1 MILNLLK
8 RRKTMGK
15 IDFNKPNILFIS
27 NEQIDIDDQQYKKDG
42 NYNRQKIREKVEP
55 WLTAVFQSEHLSLLI
70 GSGLSVA
77 LTDGNSMMKR
87 IEFKGDYKEKIKNK
101 ADKEAKEMGR
111 QEANFED
118 DLRVAIELLKGY
130 EITDD
135 EKKEKLKR
143 EINSK
148 LQDLLNSIIKNE
160 KRFLK
165 LESYKNKIYKD
176 VEVIIDKE
184 QKMENLKNMFK
195 EKYEEIYKKYQCK
208 YLKCK
213 KENFDE
219 LNQLFDLILKYLS
232 DRKLLLK
239 QFLLSFST
247 RAATRDRLNIF
258 TTNYDRFIEYG
269 LDEAGILTLDRFIG
283 KLKPIMRFHRIDL
296 DYHYNPPGIRGEP
309 RYVEGV
315 VRFTKLHGSIDW
327 KFEGDQIVKIPLPFG
342 ENVNEEYFAA
352 PFDKVVI
359 YPNSNKAIET
369 AFFPYSELFRDFSTA
384 ICRPNSVLVTYGY
397 GFGDSH
403 INRIISDMLTIPST
417 HLVIISYDLANGRIQ
432 NFINKCNEAQLTLLI
447 GNELGNFENLTNYY
461 LPKPAIDRI
470 TDRETKI
477 LEKRKSMMTTN
488 PDSQEILILGIHKKS
503 RNQ

>member
-1 MILNLLK
+1 M
-8 RRKTMGK
+8 
-15 IDFNKPNILFIS
+15 
-27 NEQIDIDDQQYKKDG
+27 
-42 NYNRQKIREKVEP
+42 
-55 WLTAVFQSEHLSLLI
+55 
-70 GSGLSVA
+70 
-77 LTDGNSMMKR
+77 
-87 IEFKGDYKEKIKNK
+87 
-101 ADKEAKEMGR
+101 
-111 QEANFED
+111 
-118 DLRVAIELLKGY
+118 
-130 EITDD
+130 
-135 EKKEKLKR
+135 
-143 EINSK
+143 
-148 LQDLLNSIIKNE
+148 
-160 KRFLK
+160 
-165 LESYKNKIYKD
+165 
-176 VEVIIDKE
+176 
-184 QKMENLKNMFK
+184 
-195 EKYEEIYKKYQCK
+195 
-208 YLKCK
+208 
-213 KENFDE
+213 
-219 LNQLFDLILKYLS
+219 DLILENEKKFLDKTNNNAELNDNNIS
-232 DRKLLLK
+232 DENIDRKEKNLLLLLE

-247 RAATRDRLNIF
+247 RTATRDRLNIF

-327 KFEGDQIVKIPLPFG
+327 KFEGDEIVRMPLPFG
-342 ENVNEEYFAA
+342 ENVNEEYFPD

-447 GNELGNFENLTNYY
+447 GDELGKFENLTNHY

-470 TDRETKI
+470 TDREARV
-477 LEKRKSMMTTN
+477 LEKRKIMIKT
-488 PDSQEILILGIHKKS
+488 DSQDNESLTGES
-503 RNQ
+503 NE

>member
-1 MILNLLK
+1 
-8 RRKTMGK
+8 MGK
-15 IDFNKPNILFIS
+15 IDFNKSNILFIS
-27 NEQIDIDDQQYKKDG
+27 NEQIDIDDQQYKKDDK
-42 NYNRQKIREKVEP
+42 YNRQKIREKVEP

-77 LTDGNSMMKR
+77 LTGGSSMMKR

-135 EKKEKLKR
+135 GKKEELKK
-143 EINSK
+143 EINDQLK
-148 LQDLLNSIIKNE
+148 GLL
-160 KRFLK
+160 
-165 LESYKNKIYKD
+165 
-176 VEVIIDKE
+176 
-184 QKMENLKNMFK
+184 
-195 EKYEEIYKKYQCK
+195 
-208 YLKCK
+208 
-213 KENFDE
+213 
-219 LNQLFDLILKYLS
+219 DLILENEKKYLDKIYNNAELNDNNIS
-232 DRKLLLK
+232 DENIDQKEKNLLLLLE

-247 RAATRDRLNIF
+247 RTATRDRLNIF

-342 ENVNEEYFAA
+342 ENVKKDFFAD

-417 HLVIISYDLANGRIQ
+417 HLVIISYDANDRIQ

-470 TDRETKI
+470 TDREAKI

-488 PDSQEILILGIHKKS
+488 SDSQDS
-503 RNQ
+503 

>member
-1 MILNLLK
+1 
-8 RRKTMGK
+8 MGK

-27 NEQIDIDDQQYKKDG
+27 NEQIDIETDEYKKDKE
-42 NYNRQKIREKVEP
+42 YNRQKIREKVEP

-77 LTDGNSMMKR
+77 LTDGSSMMKR
-87 IEFKGDYKEKIKNK
+87 IEFKGNYKEKIKNK

-130 EITDD
+130 EIICN
-135 EKKEKLKR
+135 EQGSKALRKEINEKLR
-143 EINSK
+143 G
-148 LQDLLNSIIKNE
+148 LLNSIIVNENKFLNKISGNKGNETNEGVINE
-160 KRFLK
+160 K
-165 LESYKNKIYKD
+165 N
-176 VEVIIDKE
+176 
-184 QKMENLKNMFK
+184 
-195 EKYEEIYKKYQCK
+195 
-208 YLKCK
+208 
-213 KENFDE
+213 
-219 LNQLFDLILKYLS
+219 
-232 DRKLLLK
+232 LLLLLE

-247 RAATRDRLNIF
+247 RTATRDRLNIF

-269 LDEAGILTLDRFIG
+269 LDEAGILALDRFIG

-327 KFEGDQIVKIPLPFG
+327 KFEGDEIVRMPLSFG
-342 ENVNEEYFAA
+342 ENVNEKYFAS

-359 YPNSNKAIET
+359 YPNSAKAIET

-417 HLVIISYDLANGRIQ
+417 HLVVISYDLANGRIQ

-470 TDRETKI
+470 TDRQARL
-477 LEKRKSMMTTN
+477 LEKRKSMIATN
-488 PDSQEILILGIHKKS
+488 SESQDSQRGETNESKF
-503 RNQ
+503 

>member
-1 MILNLLK
+1 MENNESS
-8 RRKTMGK
+8 
-15 IDFNKPNILFIS
+15 NKNILFIS
-27 NEQIDIDDQQYKKDG
+27 NVQIDIENEEYKKDSE
-42 NYNRQKIREKVEP
+42 YNRQKIREKVEP
-55 WLTAVFQSEHLSLLI
+55 WLTAVFQSEHLSLLV
-70 GSGLSVA
+70 GSGLSIA
-77 LTDGNSMMKR
+77 LTGSGSVMKR
-87 IEFKGDYKEKIKNK
+87 IDFNGEYKEKIKNK
-101 ADKEAKEMGR
+101 ADEEAKNMGR
-111 QEANFED
+111 GEANFED
-118 DLRVAIELLKGY
+118 ELRVAIELLKGY
-130 EITDD
+130 EIQN
-135 EKKEKLKR
+135 EKENFNNLKEEINKKLK
-143 EINSK
+143 
-148 LQDLLNSIIKNE
+148 DLLNAIIDNE
-160 KRFLK
+160 KKFL
-165 LESYKNKIYKD
+165 EEISNNKINANENPNKN
-176 VEVIIDKE
+176 DKNNNQITE
-184 QKMENLKNMFK
+184 RKN
-195 EKYEEIYKKYQCK
+195 
-208 YLKCK
+208 
-213 KENFDE
+213 
-219 LNQLFDLILKYLS
+219 
-232 DRKLLLK
+232 LLLLLE

-247 RAATRDRLNIF
+247 RTATRDRLNIF

-327 KFEGDQIVKIPLPFG
+327 KFEGDEIVRMPLSFG
-342 ENVNEEYFAA
+342 ESVKDDFFSD

-359 YPNSNKAIET
+359 YPNSAKAIET

-403 INRIISDMLTIPST
+403 INRIILDMLTIPST

-470 TDRETKI
+470 TDRQARL
-477 LEKRKSMMTTN
+477 LEKRKSMMATN
-488 PDSQEILILGIHKKS
+488 SESQDSQRGENNES
-503 RNQ
+503 EF

>member
-1 MILNLLK
+1 ME
-8 RRKTMGK
+8 K
-15 IDFNKPNILFIS
+15 IDFKNLNNDKKNILFIS
-27 NEQIDIDDQQYKKDG
+27 NELIDIETKDYKK
-42 NYNRQKIREKVEP
+42 NNEYNRQKIREKVEP

-70 GSGLSVA
+70 GSGLSIA
-77 LTDGNSMMKR
+77 LTGSGSMMKR

-101 ADKEAKEMGR
+101 ADEEAQKMGR
-111 QEANFED
+111 QEANLED

-130 EITDD
+130 EIIGFNRKSTSLKNEINDQLKRLLNLIIGYEKEFLDKTNNNAELNDNNISD
-135 EKKEKLKR
+135 ENIDRKEK
-143 EINSK
+143 N
-148 LQDLLNSIIKNE
+148 
-160 KRFLK
+160 
-165 LESYKNKIYKD
+165 
-176 VEVIIDKE
+176 
-184 QKMENLKNMFK
+184 
-195 EKYEEIYKKYQCK
+195 
-208 YLKCK
+208 
-213 KENFDE
+213 
-219 LNQLFDLILKYLS
+219 
-232 DRKLLLK
+232 LLLLLE

-247 RAATRDRLNIF
+247 RTATRDRLNIF

-269 LDEAGILTLDRFIG
+269 LDEVGILTLDRFIG

-327 KFEGDQIVKIPLPFG
+327 KFEGDQIVRMPLPFG
-342 ENVNEEYFAA
+342 ENVNEKYFAD

-417 HLVIISYDLANGRIQ
+417 HLVIISYDANDRIQ
-432 NFINKCNEAQLTLLI
+432 NFIKKCNQAQLTLLI

-470 TDRETKI
+470 TDRETKV
-477 LEKRKSMMTTN
+477 LEKRKSMIATN
-488 PDSQEILILGIHKKS
+488 SEFKDSQGGDTNE
-503 RNQ
+503 

>member
-1 MILNLLK
+1 
-8 RRKTMGK
+8 MGK
-15 IDFNKPNILFIS
+15 IDFNKSNILFIS
-27 NEQIDIDDQQYKKDG
+27 NEQIDIDDQQYKKDDKYTG
-42 NYNRQKIREKVEP
+42 QKIREKVEP

-77 LTDGNSMMKR
+77 LTDGSSMMKR

-135 EKKEKLKR
+135 GKKEELKK
-143 EINSK
+143 EINDQLK
-148 LQDLLNSIIKNE
+148 GLL
-160 KRFLK
+160 
-165 LESYKNKIYKD
+165 
-176 VEVIIDKE
+176 
-184 QKMENLKNMFK
+184 
-195 EKYEEIYKKYQCK
+195 
-208 YLKCK
+208 
-213 KENFDE
+213 
-219 LNQLFDLILKYLS
+219 DLILENEKKYLDKIYNNAELNDNNKS
-232 DRKLLLK
+232 DKNIDQKEKNLLLLLE

-247 RAATRDRLNIF
+247 RTATRDRLNIF

-327 KFEGDQIVKIPLPFG
+327 KFEGDQIVKMPLPFG
-342 ENVNEEYFAA
+342 ENVNEKYFAD

-417 HLVIISYDLANGRIQ
+417 HLVVISYDLANGRIQ

-470 TDRETKI
+470 TDREARL
-477 LEKRKSMMTTN
+477 LEKRKSMMATN
-488 PDSQEILILGIHKKS
+488 SESQDSQRGENNES
-503 RNQ
+503 EF